1 MVSTK
6 IEDKINLIWQT
17 FNGDQTT
24 FEFEYTTE
32 ILFKNFKQKRIFD
45 DGKLLTVLDNSVIIY
60 SNNLNNISEEFK

>member
-32 ILFKNFKQKRIFD
+32 ILFKNF
-45 DGKLLTVLDNSVIIY
+45 IY
-60 SNNLNNISEEFK
+60 R